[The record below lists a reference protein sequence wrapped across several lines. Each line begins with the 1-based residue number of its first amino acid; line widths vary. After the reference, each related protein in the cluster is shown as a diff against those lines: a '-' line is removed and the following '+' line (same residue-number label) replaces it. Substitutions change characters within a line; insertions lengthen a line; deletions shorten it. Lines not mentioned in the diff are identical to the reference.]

1 MARNGLFARALLV
14 ALLMIQFAAVPV
26 FAQDAAEA
34 EATEEEGG
42 LNYEGIMNTS
52 DSLAWSTSDSL
63 DEMVVVPE
71 KASGFMGLF
80 ERTALGKSGAGKLF
94 VAGGNFMIF
103 LLIPPHRRH
112 RGARDH
118 HRARVDAGQ
127 GPHQHAPPHRDRDH
141 HDPQ

>member
-1 MARNGLFARALLV
+1 MARNGLFARALRV

-71 KASGFMGLF
+71 NASGFLGVF
-80 ERTALGKSGAGKLF
+80 ERTALG
-94 VAGGNFMIF
+94 
-103 LLIPPHRRH
+103 
-112 RGARDH
+112 
-118 HRARVDAGQ
+118 
-127 GPHQHAPPHRDRDH
+127 
-141 HDPQ
+141 